1 MPIAPLRV
9 LRSFRRLLLRTLLV
23 LAAIG
28 VAAAAWDV
36 CTYDADAWHRD
47 YAHLKHELAHRYAN
61 LDWVVEHRGLD
72 LPALDRETEAAI
84 LGAHS
89 RVRAFLALRR
99 FVRAFGDPHL
109 RLGWG
114 HRDAEPASATP
125 AASQPQPA
133 ASQPQPAA
141 SQPQP
146 AASQPQP
153 AASQP
158 QPAASQPQPAA
169 SQPQPAGL
177 ATLDEAGYEIEDR
190 GFRFPFHEL
199 SGWTPLRDGP
209 FPTGIARDLGVLRIA
224 SFGEDRYREVAALAF
239 APGQTRRA
247 LQLATRARLQQHL
260 REAIGELLT
269 RGARRLVVDVTGNGG
284 GTEWVTEVVTLFTDR
299 ELSRRSARLLAT
311 GVDRSGVFA
320 GRPVPSVLAPET
332 APVRRRGTGE
342 WTGPLFVLADNHTGS
357 AAEDF
362 VVWLQE
368 NGVAKVLGQRT
379 AGAGGGYV
387 DGGGWIR
394 LSAAPCDVRAPNCAR
409 FLADGTNE
417 LEGVKPDVELPL
429 GGLDDAA
436 LATSLAAAVGR

>member
-1 MPIAPLRV
+1 MSIAPLR
-9 LRSFRRLLLRTLLV
+9 LFRSARRLLLRTLLV
-23 LAAIG
+23 LAAFG

-36 CTYDADAWHRD
+36 CTYDAEAWHRD
-47 YAHLKHELAHRYAN
+47 YVHLKHELAHRYAN

-109 RLGWG
+109 RLVWG
-114 HRDAEPASATP
+114 HREAEPAPATP
-125 AASQPQPA
+125 AASH
-133 ASQPQPAA
+133 
-141 SQPQP
+141 
-146 AASQPQP
+146 
-153 AASQP
+153 
-158 QPAASQPQPAA
+158 
-169 SQPQPAGL
+169 PQPAGL
-177 ATLDEAGYEIEDR
+177 ATLDEAGYEVEDR
-190 GFRFPFHEL
+190 SFRFPFHEL

-209 FPTGIARDLGVLRIA
+209 FPTGIARDLGILRIA

-260 REAIGELLT
+260 REAIGELRT

-311 GVDRSGVFA
+311 GVDRTGVFA

-342 WTGPLFVLADNHTGS
+342 WAGPLFVLADNHTGS

-429 GGLDDAA
+429 GGVDDAA
-436 LATSLAAAVGR
+436 LATSLEAAVGR